1 MTERTQHPGR
11 REVTDAELVQGIR
24 AGDGRAIAMLYDRYS
39 DRIHGF
45 CHSRL
50 RDVADAADATHDTFV
65 AAVQRI
71 DQLRDPE
78 RLRPWLYTIAQRHA
92 LATFRSRSRSTPMD
106 DLTTLTDPTADT
118 ADAELQRA
126 ALIELVWDAADGLE
140 DRDQLVLDLH
150 LRHDLA
156 GEELAD
162 ALGVARDHAY
172 TLASR
177 ARSRLGRAVG
187 ALVVARHGRAE
198 CRVLDDLLRDW
209 TGGLSTTVRDS
220 INKHVDRCEVCGERR
235 SRLTDPAAMFA
246 AVPMVAA
253 PAALR
258 SDVLTSL
265 GVSAPGTTAGA
276 AAPAT
281 VSSVALKLGALTL
294 VAGGVIGG
302 AIVVAGSLSTSG
314 DSAAGEV
321 MQAQEPPT
329 SLRRSPSTCPVG
341 RVAVLTACPRRS
353 GPRRPASPCRYAP
366 RAAPMRVTCSPPIS
380 RPVGPL
386 PTRSLRFPTLE
397 SAATSASFASSTA
410 FERPSREP
418 SPTPV
423 AEDLSDRAARPRE
436 PPSKNP
442 EKSCR
447 RG

>member
-126 ALIELVWDAADGLE
+126 ALIELVWDAAEGLE

-321 MQAQEPPT
+321 MQAQEPPDLAAPIT
-329 SLRRSPSTCPVG
+329 VDVPGRAGGGPDSVPSSLGAEAPSISLPARATGGADAGDVLATDLAACRSAADS
-341 RVAVLTACPRRS
+341 L
-353 GPRRPASPCRYAP
+353 ASVPDPGIGGDERLLRKLDRL
-366 RAAPMRVTCSPPIS
+366 RAALS
-380 RPVGPL
+380 R
-386 PTRSLRFPTLE
+386 
-397 SAATSASFASSTA
+397 A
-410 FERPSREP
+410 
-418 SPTPV
+418 V
-423 AEDLSDRAARPRE
+423 ADA
-436 PPSKNP
+436 
-442 EKSCR
+442 C
-447 RG
+447 G